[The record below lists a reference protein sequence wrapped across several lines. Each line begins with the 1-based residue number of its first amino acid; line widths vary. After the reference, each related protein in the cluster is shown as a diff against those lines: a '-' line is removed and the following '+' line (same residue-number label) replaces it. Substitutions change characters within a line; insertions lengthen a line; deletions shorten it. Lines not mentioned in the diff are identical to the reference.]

1 VINNRCPPEVIIVYR
16 ETGDSEN
23 KEMIAAEIEKIK
35 SAIKIIGE
43 KTKIANYSPDI
54 AVITVDQKQ
63 PL

>member
-1 VINNRCPPEVIIVYR
+1 MINNRCPPEVIIVYR
-16 ETGDSEN
+16 EASDSEN
-23 KEMIAAEIEKIK
+23 KEMVANEIEKIK